1 MLYHN
6 NQYLDESK
14 QYYIIW
20 DNIMLPCIK
29 STLFHIIQVIDD
41 VLVVSFDTWIVDLNV
56 EIIIEFHYEGSIT
69 LGMVS
74 DRI

>member
-1 MLYHN
+1 
-6 NQYLDESK
+6 
-14 QYYIIW
+14 
-20 DNIMLPCIK
+20 MLPCIK